1 MQQYAAVI
9 AGLVLS
15 PSMAIQGIGEL
26 QGRENYLQ
34 GISGSRT
41 TFSSWS
47 LQQKRSDLGA
57 RSREPI
63 PAHMLFLISVVKTA
77 HIGLHLRSLKHLLL
91 KLNSVK
97 RLRNHH
103 GLFSAMSSN
112 SQQKTTK
119 CWALSGKILRTRQMV
134 VFCLCKTPWHSCLEY
149 LMQSWA
155 PHPKTD
161 VADLEAEKGS
171 KHNQGMKYHTRLRG
185 FEQPGILNFM
195 RRRCVGSLTRA
206 YKMMNIVDWV
216 TGFPSHHAV
225 LGVLVETSGTSL

>member
-34 GISGSRT
+34 GISDSRT

-47 LQQKRSDLGA
+47 LQEKRSDLCT

-63 PAHMLFLISVVKTA
+63 PAHMLVLISAVKSA
-77 HIGLHLRSLKHLLL
+77 HVGLHLRSLKHLLL
-91 KLNSVK
+91 KLNPVK
-97 RLRNHH
+97 RLRSHH
-103 GLFSAMSSN
+103 GLFSAMSMFICRN
-112 SQQKTTK
+112 SQQKITK
-119 CWALSGKILRTRQMV
+119 CWVLSGKILRTRQMV

-155 PHPKTD
+155 PHPKMD

-171 KHNQGMKYHTRLRG
+171 KHNQGMKYPTHLRG
-185 FEQPGILNFM
+185 LNSL
-195 RRRCVGSLTRA
+195 GS
-206 YKMMNIVDWV
+206 
-216 TGFPSHHAV
+216 
-225 LGVLVETSGTSL
+225 